1 MKAKS
6 LNLVN
11 DEKVSRQTIAII
23 DAHTYEDNKS
33 NVVLIIHEFS
43 KLLINC
49 HYA

>member
-1 MKAKS
+1 MAKS
-6 LNLVN
+6 SNLVN
-11 DEKVSRQTIAII
+11 DQNVNRQTTAMI
-23 DAHTYEDNKS
+23 DVHTYKDNKS

>member
-23 DAHTYEDNKS
+23 DAYTYKDNKS
-33 NVVLIIHEFS
+33 NVVFQ
-43 KLLINC
+43 
-49 HYA
+49 